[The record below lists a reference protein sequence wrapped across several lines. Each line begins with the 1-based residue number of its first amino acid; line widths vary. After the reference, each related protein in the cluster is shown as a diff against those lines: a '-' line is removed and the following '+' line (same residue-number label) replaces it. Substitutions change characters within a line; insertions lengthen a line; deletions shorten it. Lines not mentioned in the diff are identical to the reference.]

1 MVLLVG
7 LGLGCVECMSSGN
20 EHGGSGAAVQRGKS
34 FAGIPAGFARA
45 AQSVLNQGNSSLVK
59 TAATAAGAQLLKK
72 TLSGLDIKQKLDDVF
87 QNKQARGGP
96 GASTAQ
102 QPFNA
107 IRQDLQDMIQQGEQ
121 WVGGFR
127 AGEKSQTDAK
137 WLPTDWQ
144 ELRETFSVPPGW
156 SAIANDL
163 NLRANMVQREVQ
175 NNIDGIQASVSEYL
189 EESRKKV
196 DSLKR
201 SLSSEAFFLDG
212 ANTWPSG
219 KPGQSVWDAW
229 TGEGG
234 VLEKWVQYGT
244 DARSSVKERFLSRF
258 EQVRGHVDAMRQA
271 AGSMH
276 GSSMGE
282 GRKAKVAEAE
292 VTNQNNL
299 LVSRLFNVMDEGEW
313 EHILARD
320 GVNVYRR
327 PMIDANGQGSK
338 FYCIKAVSTINA
350 KAVDVYE
357 LLKDPDRVRE
367 YNDECAEAQELPA
380 LSSDTR
386 LTWAS
391 SKKYGPFKPRDF
403 ITRVHHRQMKDGTF
417 VVMTQSEDVDFH
429 KAGKEH
435 FVRTEVLL
443 AGNVMRPNDQDP
455 SKTDFV
461 TIAHINPGGAADTP
475 LGAKIVNHL
484 CTHGPVNFI
493 MKLEGAASR
502 RGSGS

>member
-1 MVLLVG
+1 M
-7 LGLGCVECMSSGN
+7 
-20 EHGGSGAAVQRGKS
+20 
-34 FAGIPAGFARA
+34 
-45 AQSVLNQGNSSLVK
+45 
-59 TAATAAGAQLLKK
+59 
-72 TLSGLDIKQKLDDVF
+72 
-87 QNKQARGGP
+87 
-96 GASTAQ
+96 
-102 QPFNA
+102 
-107 IRQDLQDMIQQGEQ
+107 
-121 WVGGFR
+121 
-127 AGEKSQTDAK
+127 
-137 WLPTDWQ
+137 
-144 ELRETFSVPPGW
+144 
-156 SAIANDL
+156 
-163 NLRANMVQREVQ
+163 
-175 NNIDGIQASVSEYL
+175 SEYL

-244 DARSSVKERFLSRF
+244 DARSSVKERFMSRF

-282 GRKAKVAEAE
+282 GKKAKVAEAE

-299 LVSRLFNVMDEGEW
+299 LVSRCLPTHSVHYILDHEKGAENTPLFPRRHITCVTFSGMTLVLQQSNVLDPSHSPAAARFCQPEPQAVCRRLESRIPRFSTARCRLFNVMDEGEW

-327 PMIDANGQGSK
+327 PMLDANGQGSK

-367 YNDECAEAQELPA
+367 YNDECAEAEV
-380 LSSDTR
+380 
-386 LTWAS
+386 
-391 SKKYGPFKPRDF
+391 GPNS
-403 ITRVHHRQMKDGTF
+403 H
-417 VVMTQSEDVDFH
+417 SE
-429 KAGKEH
+429 A
-435 FVRTEVLL
+435 
-443 AGNVMRPNDQDP
+443 
-455 SKTDFV
+455 
-461 TIAHINPGGAADTP
+461 
-475 LGAKIVNHL
+475 
-484 CTHGPVNFI
+484 
-493 MKLEGAASR
+493 
-502 RGSGS
+502 